1 MIWRTS
7 RRTFDL
13 ADRGLIMGIVNV
25 TPDSFSDGGHFARTD
40 DAVAHALRLSD
51 EGVDILD
58 IGGESTR
65 PGAAAVTVE
74 DELRRVIPVIEKLAG
89 KTAAALSIDTSKAAV
104 ARAAAAAGAE
114 IINDVTALQGDDDM
128 PRVAAE
134 SGCAVVLMHMQGT
147 PRTMQLNPH
156 YNDVVAEVAGHLA
169 QRVTAARAAGIGPER
184 IAIDPGIGFGK
195 TVEHNM
201 QLITGLGRFAALGH
215 PVLLGASRKSFLAT
229 LAHCADVEDRDLP
242 TAVLTA
248 LGYGFGARLFR
259 VHAVHPNLQ
268 ALRLAE
274 ALATR

>member
-51 EGVDILD
+51 EGADILD

-114 IINDVTALQGDDDM
+114 IINDVTALQGDNDM

-156 YNDVVAEVAGHLA
+156 YNDVVAEVAEYLA
-169 QRVTAARAAGIGPER
+169 QRVAAARAAGIGPER

-229 LAHCADVEDRDLP
+229 LAHCADVEDRDLR

-274 ALATR
+274 ALVAR

>member
-13 ADRGLIMGIVNV
+13 AERGLIMGIVNV

-51 EGVDILD
+51 EGADILD

-156 YNDVVAEVAGHLA
+156 YDDVVAEVAGHLA
-169 QRVTAARAAGIGPER
+169 QRVAAAQAAGIGPER

-201 QLITGLGRFAALGH
+201 QLINGLGRFAALGH

-242 TAVLTA
+242 TTVLTA

-274 ALATR
+274 ALAAK

>member
-13 ADRGLIMGIVNV
+13 ADCGLIMGIVNV

-40 DAVAHALRLSD
+40 EAVDHALRLAD
-51 EGVDILD
+51 EGADILD

-65 PGAAAVTVE
+65 PGAAAVTTDE
-74 DELRRVIPVIEKLAG
+74 ELRRVIPVIEKLAG
-89 KTAAALSIDTSKAAV
+89 KTTAALSIDTSKAAV

-201 QLITGLGRFAALGH
+201 QLITGLERFAALGH

-229 LAHCADVEDRDLP
+229 VAPCPELEDRDLP

-248 LGYGFGARLFR
+248 LGYGSGARLFR
-259 VHAVHPNLQ
+259 VHAVRPNLQ

-274 ALATR
+274 ALAAK